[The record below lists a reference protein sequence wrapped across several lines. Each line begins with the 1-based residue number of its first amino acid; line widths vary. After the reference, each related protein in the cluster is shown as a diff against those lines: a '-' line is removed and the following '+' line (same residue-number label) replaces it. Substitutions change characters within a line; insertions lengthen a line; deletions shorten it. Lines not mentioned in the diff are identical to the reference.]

1 MCAMMSHVHV
11 GQSDRMQLEEKK
23 RKEERKNV
31 RDQSMRV
38 GINMFSRQ
46 KDVPMK
52 YNLFTIEPL

>member
-1 MCAMMSHVHV
+1 MMSQVHV

-38 GINMFSRQ
+38 GINLFSRQ
-46 KDVPMK
+46 RT
-52 YNLFTIEPL
+52 FQ

>member
-1 MCAMMSHVHV
+1 MCAMMSQVHV

-23 RKEERKNV
+23 RKEERKKCKRPKHEGGYQFV
-31 RDQSMRV
+31 
-38 GINMFSRQ
+38 FET

>member
-1 MCAMMSHVHV
+1 MSHVHV

-38 GINMFSRQ
+38 GINLFSRQ
-46 KDVPMK
+46 KDGPMK

>member
-1 MCAMMSHVHV
+1 MMSHVHV

-23 RKEERKNV
+23 RKEERKKCKRPKHEGGNQFV
-31 RDQSMRV
+31 
-38 GINMFSRQ
+38 FET